1 MAELMMLRLEGA
13 LQSWGEAS
21 AWDNRGTENFPA
33 KSAIAGLIAC
43 AMGLERGDPEILQL
57 QQSITMGIRADRPG
71 QAVCDFHTVQGM
83 PNILNA
89 AGKGRGKNGNTIVS
103 HRWYLQDASFLVVI
117 ETTDIWRQRIVTALQ
132 DPRWPVYLGRKNCV
146 PSRPVLEGISGDYET
161 ILQALRRYP
170 AETRAAD
177 LLPYEIETEQMD
189 GTSLSR
195 TDLSEGNR
203 KFMRRK
209 VWRGTVRREELCT
222 LQN

>member
-1 MAELMMLRLEGA
+1 MAELIMLRLEGV

-21 AWDNRGTENFPA
+21 AWDNRGTENFPT
-33 KSAIAGLIAC
+33 KSAITGLIAC
-43 AMGLERGDPEILQL
+43 AMGLEREDPEILQL
-57 QQSITMGIRADRPG
+57 MQSMTIGIRADRPG

-117 ETTDIWRQRIVTALQ
+117 ETTEHWKNRILTALNN
-132 DPRWPVYLGRKNCV
+132 PRWPVYLGRKSCI
-146 PSRPVLEGISGDYET
+146 PSRPVLECVSCGYET
-161 ILQALRRYP
+161 IVQALRSYP
-170 AETRAAD
+170 VENRAAD
-177 LLPYEIETEQMD
+177 LLPYEVETELTD
-189 GTSLSR
+189 GSSLSR
-195 TDLSEGNR
+195 TDISAENR

-222 LQN
+222 